1 MKHLTV
7 VLLLSVF
14 IAVGVAS
21 VSGQAP
27 EKPRPGFLSV
37 LKSGQSVNVK
47 EVAGRFE
54 ILLMEEV
61 PLSHKV
67 TEVGADHVVVEDI
80 AGVNETRIPVYS
92 IKAIVRLKFPT
103 K

>member
-1 MKHLTV
+1 MNRPTV
-7 VLLLSVF
+7 ALLLAA
-14 IAVGVAS
+14 ICAVGVAS

-37 LKSGQSVNVK
+37 LKSGRSVNVK

-54 ILLMEEV
+54 ISLIEEV

-67 TEVGADHVVVEDI
+67 TDVGPDYVTVEDF
-80 AGVNETRIPVYS
+80 AGVNETRIPVYAIKS
-92 IKAIVRLKFPT
+92 IVTFKVPK

>member
-1 MKHLTV
+1 MTRPTV
-7 VLLLSVF
+7 ALLLAAMC
-14 IAVGVAS
+14 AVGVAS

-54 ILLMEEV
+54 ISLMEEV